1 MTRLILLLVG
11 LLLVGCNQVQ
21 CRVLEHAYG
30 QAPTTAAVAAEE
42 TRTCTT
48 ETDAK
53 QRTATRL

>member
-30 QAPTTAAVAAEE
+30 QAPATAAVVAEE
-42 TRTCTT
+42 TRT
-48 ETDAK
+48 
-53 QRTATRL
+53 